1 MVKCIF
7 QNSFSQNI
15 FYFQFPQGSVSHRG
29 QPPACHAA
37 SRDLSVVAAAFGGG
51 ACAQASVIA
60 LWSTRDLS
68 LRATLSSGGG
78 GHSNSSSPV
87 GPVSALAFGGGTESH
102 LLAAAREGGG
112 GGAEVWDTIAATL
125 AFRCSSISPN
135 FLQGERLRIFC
146 LLKIGLSFSSCSL
159 CTFVQISCLDLGA
172 F

>member
-7 QNSFSQNI
+7 QNSFTQNI

-37 SRDLSVVAAAFGGG
+37 SPDLSVVAAAFGGG

-60 LWSTRDLS
+60 LWSSRDLS
-68 LRATLSSGGG
+68 LRATLSSGKGTG
-78 GHSNSSSPV
+78 NNSSSV
-87 GPVSALAFGGGTESH
+87 GPVSALAFGGGTASH

-125 AFRCSSISPN
+125 AFR
-135 FLQGERLRIFC
+135 
-146 LLKIGLSFSSCSL
+146 
-159 CTFVQISCLDLGA
+159 
-172 F
+172 